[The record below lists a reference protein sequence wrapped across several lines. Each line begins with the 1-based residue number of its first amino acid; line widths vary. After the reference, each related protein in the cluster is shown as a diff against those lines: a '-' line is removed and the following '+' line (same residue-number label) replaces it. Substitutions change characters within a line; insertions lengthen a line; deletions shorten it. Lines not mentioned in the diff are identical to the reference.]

1 MTPNL
6 EASNRG
12 AGDAASQAERSAKSG
27 SGPQAARRVN
37 DVVDAVLVIGVRS
50 FHDRIAHINA
60 EMARFGID
68 FEWIFDFDPQ
78 DIPPEL
84 IEKTFAPSDMRITH
98 QSAVLKHI
106 ATWRICVERNY
117 RRVLVFEDDVVLA
130 GNFSQVL
137 SQAMAEADALRTP
150 YLLYLGCGHNR
161 YAAGAA
167 SSPTMLVP
175 GGPLPAAEA
184 MVLDHASCAM
194 RMAWLDR
201 NRVTRPPDWLLREL
215 DAELRIPHYWLRE
228 PVVEQGSMNGK
239 FASDPS
245 GNAARRRGGRGR
257 GAFRRARWRTCRSCC
272 PARRP
277 VRAASSAECAA
288 RHRVRAAASRA
299 GA

>member
-6 EASNRG
+6 EAVKRADGTAVSG
-12 AGDAASQAERSAKSG
+12 AERSAKGG
-27 SGPQAARRVN
+27 SSAPAGQGVN
-37 DVVDAVLVIGVRS
+37 DVVDAVLLVGVRS
-50 FHDRIAHINA
+50 FHDRIAHIEA
-60 EMARFGID
+60 EMARFGIA

-78 DIPPEL
+78 TIPPGL

-106 ATWRICVERNY
+106 ASWRICVERNY

-130 GNFSQVL
+130 PNFVAVL
-137 SQAMAEADALRTP
+137 AQAMREADALTAP

-167 SSPTMLVP
+167 NSPTMLVP

-184 MVLDHASCAM
+184 MVLDHASCVM

-215 DAELRIPHYWLRE
+215 DAELGIAHYWLRE

-239 FASDPS
+239 FASVLDEK
-245 GNAARRRGGRGR
+245 RRGRGR
-257 GAFRRARWRTCRSCC
+257 LYAWLRFRWDRWRH
-272 PARRP
+272 
-277 VRAASSAECAA
+277 RAVGGRTVPTDQA
-288 RHRVRAAASRA
+288 
-299 GA
+299 